1 MNEVIAMLTPREREV
16 AKLLTTGAGGRQ
28 IANSLS
34 ISIRTV
40 EAHCAAI
47 RSKMGAATTMEAA
60 VRLVRVMPDK
70 D

>member
-1 MNEVIAMLTPREREV
+1 MMLTPREREV
-16 AKLLTTGAGGRQ
+16 AKLLTVGASGRQ

-40 EAHCAAI
+40 EAHCASI
-47 RSKMGAATTMEAA
+47 RSKLGASTTMEAA
-60 VRLVRVMPDK
+60 VRLVRVMPDG